1 MKSHKKIVLLTL
13 SLATLSMTACKKSFL
28 ERKPTDQAATED
40 VFKSIEGA
48 QAAVQGMNRLIY
60 QIGDV
65 TDNFS
70 FLSQSLTYDLMGED
84 MPINSFGSNWF
95 VQEVRYV
102 AARAAIENG
111 EYSWPL
117 YYKFVNNANFILAN
131 IDGIV
136 ADQGAKDMVKAQAL
150 SYRAWAYFNLCR
162 LYQHTYKATVSGTGT
177 KWPGPVTKA
186 PAVPLYT
193 APTQTPAPR
202 ASMEV
207 VYKQITDDLTA
218 AIALFDGSGMS
229 RSTKSEID
237 GNVARGIYARV
248 ALEMQ
253 DWDKAAT
260 YAKEA
265 RAGFTYMTPADI
277 GAGFNSVGNA
287 EWIWG
292 SAMNTEQSAPW
303 YSFLAQMDQDNGM
316 HSSRQQKMINRQLYN
331 KYLDTTGDA
340 RKVWWTKTGDEAAG
354 YVPYSQRKF
363 RAVTKGGYVG
373 DFPLMRASEMAL
385 TEAEALAQQNKIAE
399 AAAVFNEFVQSRRP
413 SYNAPTS
420 SADTLIK
427 EIWIQRRI
435 ELWGEGFRY
444 FDIKRQQATFAAVKL
459 APNQIGLV
467 RTVAQGH
474 IVSIVGSA
482 NMNFGQFSPSFLWR
496 IPGSELLANKNIGTA
511 DQNP

>member
-1 MKSHKKIVLLTL
+1 MRSHKKMVLMLSALT
-13 SLATLSMTACKKSFL
+13 ALSMAACKKSFL
-28 ERKPTDQAATED
+28 ERKPTDQAVTED
-40 VFKSIEGA
+40 VFKTVEGA

-60 QIGDV
+60 RIGDE
-65 TDNFS
+65 TNSFS
-70 FLSQSLTYDLMGED
+70 FLSQCLTYDLMGED

-95 VQEVRYV
+95 VAEYSYI
-102 AARAAIENG
+102 AARVPVDNG
-111 EYSWPL
+111 L
-117 YYKFVNNANFILAN
+117 YAWGYYYQFVNNANFIIAN
-131 IDGIV
+131 VGNV
-136 ADQGAKDMVKAQAL
+136 VGDQGAKDMVKAQAL
-150 SYRAWAYFNLCR
+150 TYRAWAYFNLCR
-162 LYQHTYKATVSGTGT
+162 LYQHTYKAIVSGSGT

-186 PAVPLYT
+186 PAVPLYA

-202 ASMEV
+202 AAMET

-218 AIALFDGSGMS
+218 AIALFDGSGVN

-237 GNVARGIYARV
+237 GHVARGIYARV

-292 SAMNTEQSAPW
+292 AAMNTEQSAPW
-303 YSFLAQMDQDNGM
+303 YSFLAQMDQDNNM

-340 RKVWWTKTGDEAAG
+340 RKVWWTKTGDQAAG

-363 RAVTKGGYVG
+363 RAVTKGSYIG
-373 DFPLMRASEMAL
+373 DYPLMRAGEMAL

-399 AAAVFNEFVQSRRP
+399 AAAVFNEFVQTRRP
-413 SYNAPTS
+413 NYTAPTNS
-420 SADTLIK
+420 SDTLIK

-435 ELWGEGFRY
+435 ELWGEGFRF
-444 FDIKRQQATFAAVKL
+444 FDIKRQQASFTAVKL
-459 APNQIGLV
+459 LPNQIGLV

-474 IVSIVGSA
+474 IVRIAGTSS
-482 NMNFGQFSPSFLWR
+482 MNFGQYAAAFLWR
-496 IPGSELLANKNIGTA
+496 IPSGEFLANRTLGTA